1 MNYVWRDYHPEAMQY
16 IKSWLDKSAVD
27 STGLDEG
34 FRVFYEYWANED
46 GFAVGENFWCKVVF
60 DNGTAF
66 AVVAFCL
73 QEDAIL
79 IQEMIVH
86 PEKRGQGKGSKL
98 LKELLQSRE
107 IVGFA
112 IQKSKAVIF
121 PGNTASKR
129 AFENAGFFHH
139 HIHEDAGGVS
149 IHYVYER
156 NRAE

>member
-1 MNYVWRDYHPEAMQY
+1 MNYIWRDYHPETMQY
-16 IKSWLDKSAVD
+16 IESWLDKSAVE

-34 FRVFYEYWANED
+34 FRVFYEYWVNEA

-60 DNGTAF
+60 EDDDPS

-73 QEDAIL
+73 QGEEIL

-86 PEKRGQGKGSKL
+86 PEKRGQGKGSEL
-98 LKELLQSRE
+98 LKELLENKE

-112 IQKSKAVIF
+112 IHKSKAVIF

-129 AFENAGFFHH
+129 AFENAGFFQH

-156 NRAE
+156 NHTE